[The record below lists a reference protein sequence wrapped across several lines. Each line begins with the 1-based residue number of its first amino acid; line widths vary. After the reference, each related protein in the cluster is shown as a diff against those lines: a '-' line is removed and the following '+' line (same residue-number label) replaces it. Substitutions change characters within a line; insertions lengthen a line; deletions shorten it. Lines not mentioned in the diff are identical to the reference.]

1 MRHLSLPVQIAVIV
15 LVLGGLLAC
24 AVGVGW
30 WLARVGRRSV
40 PEPTVSPSP
49 SVRPTAALLPPS
61 TATPTASTAPV
72 VVPPTSTLAPTPTVA
87 DVVVVQPGDR
97 GLYDVCR
104 RYCPALDADFRAL
117 DAYARRVA
125 EHNNLPW
132 GDGGPKLVQGQR
144 ISMLPCPP

>member
-1 MRHLSLPVQIAVIV
+1 MRYLSLPMQIAVIA

-30 WLARVGRRSV
+30 WMARTERRAV
-40 PEPTVSPSP
+40 PEPVGSPSP
-49 SVRPTAALLPPS
+49 TARPTVASLPPS
-61 TATPTASTAPV
+61 TATPTTPAASPA
-72 VVPPTSTLAPTPTVA
+72 VPPTSTLAPTPTVA
-87 DVVVVQPGDR
+87 DVVMVQPGDR

-104 RYCPALDADFRAL
+104 RYCPALKADFQAL

-125 EHNNLPW
+125 AHNGLPW
-132 GDGGPKLVQGQR
+132 GSSGPELAPGQR